1 MTPAALL
8 WLSLWAAAPPPAA
21 EPAVAAEVSVPA
33 PRPADRCPVC
43 GMFVAKYPQWV
54 ATVVWRGGSAV
65 HFDGAKDLFT
75 YLLQLPKY
83 APGHSPDDL
92 VTIAVTEFYD
102 LRRVDARQ
110 AHYVV
115 GSDVLGPMG
124 REFVPFASRADAD
137 EFSHDHHGRRV
148 LRFADVTLQVV
159 QQVDVGLATRIGAR
173 RDGARPAGSGPWRA
187 TGVPSSRPAVRA
199 SRP

>member
-1 MTPAALL
+1 MRAALL
-8 WLSLWAAAPPPAA
+8 WLSVCAAAAPQAKGPGVPPAA
-21 EPAVAAEVSVPA
+21 SAPA

-65 HFDGAKDLFT
+65 HFDGAKDLFN

-83 APGHSPDDL
+83 APGRSPKEI
-92 VTIAVTEFYD
+92 VTVAVTEFYD
-102 LRRVDARQ
+102 LRTIDARE

-124 REFVPFASRADAD
+124 HEFVPLASAEDAADFVKEHKGA
-137 EFSHDHHGRRV
+137 RV
-148 LRFADVTLQVV
+148 LRFDE
-159 QQVDVGLATRIGAR
+159 VGAEL
-173 RDGARPAGSGPWRA
+173 PALLDAGRFE
-187 TGVPSSRPAVRA
+187 
-199 SRP
+199 